1 MSNPRIVTQIRDSII
16 AVVRTPLWLTIVAAE
31 GILALVATAL
41 TTFNE
46 NTTVPGLDA
55 GRMSLSFVTL
65 FVLAFA
71 LFTIPAI
78 VDRVRSATGASGFLD
93 AFVTAFIVG
102 SSLLVAAT
110 PAILWALLSTSVSPA
125 VWISALGSL
134 KLEILIVDLLVAV
147 AFTTIRKP
155 GAATAVAYGA
165 IASLVLG
172 PFLVLAAVT
181 ALPGAMQTTRT
192 WSMTWPTDQNDV
204 DPDTGYPKDPK
215 CPNPVSSTVMIP
227 RYDLVWPA
235 APVNPFVLVSE
246 SVEPMIA
253 TYDQTLWAGDSAPIT
268 PEVNKVTAPIDL
280 FSTIAVSSR
289 ALQITPVEN
298 IVVNECELL
307 AETGQPYPDYPDG
320 TASQKVI
327 DDTQSGFTLGL
338 IGQLSVVALWIAG
351 MVVIPRLRPRK

>member
-1 MSNPRIVTQIRDSII
+1 MSNPRIVTQIRNSFI

-31 GILALVATAL
+31 GVLALIATVL

-46 NTTVPGLDA
+46 NTTVEGLDA
-55 GRMSLSFVTL
+55 GRMSLSFVTML
-65 FVLAFA
+65 VLAFA
-71 LFTIPAI
+71 LFTIPAV
-78 VDRVRSATGASGFLD
+78 VDRVRSTTGASGFLD
-93 AFVTAFIVG
+93 SFVTAFIVG

-110 PAILWALLSTSVSPA
+110 PALLWAMLSTSVSPA
-125 VWISALGSL
+125 VWSPALGSL
-134 KLEILIVDLLVAV
+134 KLEVLIVDLLVAV
-147 AFTTIRKP
+147 AFTTIRRP

-165 IASLVLG
+165 IVSLVVG

-181 ALPGAMQTTRT
+181 ALPGAMQTTRN
-192 WSMTWPTDQNDV
+192 WSMTWPTDQNDI

-235 APVNPFVLVSE
+235 AVVNPFVLVAE
-246 SVEPMIA
+246 SVEPKIA
-253 TYDQTLWAGDSAPIT
+253 TYEEVLWMGDSSAIAP
-268 PEVNKVTAPIDL
+268 EANKVTAPIDL
-280 FSTIAVSSR
+280 FSTLAVSSR
-289 ALQITPVEN
+289 ALQITPGET
-298 IVVNECELL
+298 ILINECELL
-307 AETGQPYPDYPDG
+307 ATTGQPYPDYPDS

-327 DDTQSGFTLGL
+327 DGTQSGFTVGL